1 MVLLEEGEYRFEGK
15 VKTQG
20 LVLGQ
25 NITRGGVTLRLS
37 GERAATMHPAVSE
50 WQTITYDFSVTGVAD
65 VELVCELRASS
76 GRAWFDG
83 DSLRLIR
90 KGKPGKL

>member
-1 MVLLEEGEYRFEGK
+1 
-15 VKTQG
+15 
-20 LVLGQ
+20 
-25 NITRGGVTLRLS
+25 
-37 GERAATMHPAVSE
+37 VSE

-90 KGKPGKL
+90 KIDKTP